1 MKNLKIFFSI
11 FSKFDLWCCF
21 ASIIVAIASCWLLFY
36 VPTITIC
43 QIVIIV
49 LGALLVLLFNI
60 IFFNNLG
67 IGLDPVSVLALSVSL
82 LISVIFWLLPISL
95 FWSLIPTAMGIFS
108 FLLIIDDDTKW
119 MSTAMLLF
127 VFAVMYIFVNDKI
140 VLTNYM
146 ATNPKPKEVVIS
158 NVDIT
163 REIMF
168 IEDRD
173 NAYKLSY
180 CDYKTLKALNL
191 KKGDTVKIITHP
203 NLTESVI
210 EISK

>member
-1 MKNLKIFFSI
+1 M
-11 FSKFDLWCCF
+11 
-21 ASIIVAIASCWLLFY
+21 
-36 VPTITIC
+36 
-43 QIVIIV
+43 
-49 LGALLVLLFNI
+49 LGALLVLLFNVV
-60 IFFNNLG
+60 FFNNLSV
-67 IGLDPVSVLALSVSL
+67 GLSPLPVLTLSISSLVSVILW
-82 LISVIFWLLPISL
+82 ILPISL
-95 FWSLIPTAMGIFS
+95 FWSLIPTAIGIFS
-108 FLLIIDDDTKW
+108 FSLIVDVDTKW
-119 MSTAMLLF
+119 MSTAAILF
-127 VFAVMYIFVNDKI
+127 LFGVMYIFINDKI

-168 IEDRD
+168 IENRD